1 MLVSKNYPRNFLVRF
16 NYCLRGV
23 LNIWLNRNCSMRA
36 QKSKDPLSP
45 LVLPIV
51 LLLQFSIFGLFQ
63 ISSTAS
69 EQAVVLQAFEW
80 HFHILM
86 SLSAALSLLLFLI
99 PDHALL
105 LLVFRLSLYFLIA
118 YPLGLSSSI
127 VIIIMITT
135 IFEICFYLP
144 VKQALWY
151 IAAVFLIST
160 TLADSGSAF
169 YFPRAASSL
178 SDILI
183 FMLLAFF
190 SSLLLLTYKSVIYR
204 LHKAEN
210 DIGHLKSVISQLSN
224 ANLDFQRYAHS
235 VEYSTVNSERHR
247 ISSEIH
253 DTVGYSLTNIL
264 MTIEAANALIDKDH
278 TRAHS
283 ALTRAISEAQNCLE
297 ETRHSMHKI
306 RANELREAVGLQAI
320 AHLARSFSEATG
332 MEVRVEYG
340 NAPESFGGELDLVLF
355 RIIQEGLTNSFR
367 HGMASLVR
375 ISLWI
380 NAGQLKVT
388 ILDNGRSTSKI
399 IEGLGISGM
408 RERIGN
414 VGGSVEFN
422 NQQEGF
428 IIRVNLPLPKELHE
442 QDKSSSS

>member
-1 MLVSKNYPRNFLVRF
+1 MSD
-16 NYCLRGV
+16 
-23 LNIWLNRNCSMRA
+23 
-36 QKSKDPLSP
+36 QKGKDPLSP
-45 LVLPIV
+45 LVLPIA
-51 LLLQFSIFGLFQ
+51 LLLQFTIFGLFQ

-69 EQAVVLQAFEW
+69 EQAAILHAFEW
-80 HFHILM
+80 HFYILM
-86 SLSAALSLLLFLI
+86 SLSAGLSLLLFLL
-99 PDHALL
+99 PDHAL

-127 VIIIMITT
+127 VIIIMLTT
-135 IFEICFYLP
+135 IFEICFYVPL
-144 VKQALWY
+144 KQALWY
-151 IAAVFLIST
+151 IAAVFLIT
-160 TLADSGSAF
+160 AALADSGSAF

-178 SDILI
+178 SDILF

-190 SSLLLLTYKSVIYR
+190 CSILLLTYKSVIYR
-204 LHKAEN
+204 LHKAGN
-210 DIGHLKSVISQLSN
+210 DIGHLKSVVSQLSN

-264 MTIEAANALIDKDH
+264 MTIEAANALIDKDRS
-278 TRAHS
+278 RAHT
-283 ALTRAISEAQNCLE
+283 ALNRAISEAQNCLE
-297 ETRHSMHKI
+297 ETRRSMHKI
-306 RANELREAVGLQAI
+306 RANELKEAVGLQAI

-340 NAPESFGGELDLVLF
+340 NAPESFGAELDLVLF

-375 ISLWI
+375 ISLWM

-428 IIRVNLPLPKELHE
+428 MIRVDLPLPKELYG
-442 QDKSSSS
+442 QDKSSLS

>member
-1 MLVSKNYPRNFLVRF
+1 MV
-16 NYCLRGV
+16 
-23 LNIWLNRNCSMRA
+23 A
-36 QKSKDPLSP
+36 QKNRDPLSP

-51 LLLQFSIFGLFQ
+51 LLLQFSILGLFQ
-63 ISSTAS
+63 ISSAAA

-160 TLADSGSAF
+160 ALADSGSAF

-178 SDILI
+178 SDILF

-210 DIGHLKSVISQLSN
+210 DIDHLKSVISQLSN

-264 MTIEAANALIDKDH
+264 MTIEAANALIDKDRS
-278 TRAHS
+278 RAHS

-306 RANELREAVGLQAI
+306 RANELKEAAGLQAI

-340 NAPESFGGELDLVLF
+340 NAPESFGSELDLVLF

-375 ISLWI
+375 ISLWM
-380 NAGQLKVT
+380 NAGQLKAT

-408 RERIGN
+408 RERIEN
-414 VGGSVEFN
+414 VGGTVEFN

-428 IIRVNLPLPKELHE
+428 IIRVNLPLPKELYE
-442 QDKSSSS
+442 QDKSSLS